1 LIAHDFVSQ
10 QSRIPISAT
19 SFTFPSETSI
29 PYTFF
34 SPVFEYKSAIISSAF
49 SPALSAITLGIISN
63 ACPNLSI
70 AY

>member
-1 LIAHDFVSQ
+1 M
-10 QSRIPISAT
+10 
-19 SFTFPSETSI
+19 

-49 SPALSAITLGIISN
+49 SPALSAITLGMISN